1 MSTYLVPPDCSTY
14 LLTMD
19 TGRATQTP
27 NSCSTKPL
35 EIWQEEG
42 EFFYHCPCSRGYP
55 LMFLRLSRSYMGK
68 AGSDA
73 GAEEQGARQPV
84 FIDLPGLCADSP
96 KLTGV
101 ASPEGSVGPELRRVS
116 GVDLWRHL
124 PGPFKGVLGTTQ
136 CTPTQIDS

>member
-1 MSTYLVPPDCSTY
+1 
-14 LLTMD
+14 
-19 TGRATQTP
+19 
-27 NSCSTKPL
+27 
-35 EIWQEEG
+35 
-42 EFFYHCPCSRGYP
+42 
-55 LMFLRLSRSYMGK
+55 MGK